1 MSNHPNEQYDK
12 LGRSNG
18 SKNSLRRKPPPSLD
32 ITHKMNTNRVIPLE
46 STQFISPHS
55 PAVLEGKSAP
65 LPIWNN
71 HQQKLSID
79 TDNYVYDEESRFD
92 GRQSLIGGGIY
103 DGEYG
108 GEFADESIMSFD
120 SPRPMGPKT
129 LPGFE
134 GYTTPVKQP
143 RHVHRPQ
150 NEYTKHQNS
159 PNPPYPTN
167 DIQLELDFSEDDDNH
182 SPNDNY
188 NFFSPELTPSRLHY
202 PFNEPNYHQTT
213 PSKNQTTPPN
223 HRTSEIILQSLNT
236 PTKIPSLNEPNT
248 LGIPVKGQ
256 QSSRRADRNNSYSDN
271 SGRSSSSSPNS
282 RNSKFS
288 TKMNSI
294 GGMGTSPPR
303 HSSPTRSHTMV
314 IPERDSPTN
323 GNYMERV
330 YSERRSSRSPSPK
343 KIYGRSPSLIYDQ
356 QPFNGETYYDSTNSL
371 DELED
376 KFDNAHVRQ
385 ARWNSFDTGE
395 TKSDISDY
403 QYYDDEDP
411 YSDMPETTTT
421 NYFDYSILPDLP
433 SANTSAD
440 GQPSSPSKRMTLS
453 STISFLKRDSQ
464 PNLPSPTSTTRRRRD
479 DELPPVPLDLP
490 QLPFTSSSLAMQHF
504 NACKNIWSLSD
515 IFEWCLKLKTWLHDL
530 FIPKREF
537 KKALIKLLVFYKRDI
552 PLDIIG
558 QNVDQIIA
566 SFLEVK
572 AISYAY
578 NNNNTYNDE
587 NSLPNPNDNET
598 EKKRDRKE
606 ELGVIMNSAVNVNG
620 VLPDLTNCYCH
631 DEDHKSNS
639 NTNDQSRKLKC
650 YSSECHLNR
659 VIDHEIQLRST
670 NINEIV
676 LGDDWASHWRLTA
689 EDLRKFDK
697 TVSKRQSLIFDLLK
711 YEQTF
716 IQRAKCF
723 VNIVGPEF
731 IKAAQ
736 ILVGSHEIILINK
749 FEDDVL
755 KPGKELIQIH
765 EKSLFEPL
773 LRILISDGRF
783 IKILVDIANI
793 YYNWSKVVKNS
804 LLKYMST
811 VPMIEDLLKNE
822 SMKRWVDVEVRN
834 IERVKELKVN
844 GSLLFLS
851 TFNSRYQQLPLQL
864 FDIRKLFDSQE
875 PEYISLTK
883 AIDGIKRLGSKVNEM
898 KVHADNIHA
907 LKKIHK
913 QLIWKNNVNH
923 INANLGSEN
932 RRFFHRGDL
941 TRKGDLKIN
950 SFTNHLILLDNFLFI
965 TERVKNPKMS
975 LFSYKV
981 VENPIAVE
989 LLLFEIKEKES
1000 TTATLELKPI
1010 TKSLTALSN
1019 PASPVHQEF
1028 LDGEVEPASYPFKLR
1043 FAGRGKHN
1051 AFTFST
1057 KTERERKDWINH
1069 FSMAK
1074 TNLCRR
1080 LRKTEPYKLKTV
1092 ANTCFAYEISNKIS
1106 KLQVCAPYDPI
1117 EEASTDALNKLIE
1130 LGCKGDIYAFN
1141 NARKHI
1147 VFSKAQSITSFE
1159 YSNTSFYLVGLATG
1173 VYCCDMQNRW
1183 KKVVGGT
1190 DITKIKVLTSINL
1203 LIVLG
1208 GRHLRCYS
1216 LDLVVGVY
1224 YDKKEHISS
1233 ISLSNEHVLFFAVGK
1248 HREINMLF
1256 YAKKKSNSSGTTNFK
1271 VLIPETDNDGMFS
1284 AFKVIK
1290 KFYVQAECYGISIF
1304 NTSFA
1309 VHTNKGFEVLELDK
1323 LLPRSIPDFPH
1334 SESSG
1339 KKIDGFSR
1347 RSITGG
1353 TYIPGIELV
1362 KKAVHSTSIRPMGMF
1377 KLNNNTEFLLVY
1389 NDCAIFTNKHGKL
1402 SRYSMLKFE
1411 FKAKAIAFIN
1421 NHLFLVCDEV
1431 MEVWSISDFVNGS
1444 NRLIQVVTGKDMNML
1459 SNEDTVCFSMANP
1472 KVPGLQLLFELQPKE
1487 VLI

>member
-1 MSNHPNEQYDK
+1 MSNHPNDQYDK
-12 LGRSNG
+12 LERSNG

-32 ITHKMNTNRVIPLE
+32 IAKETKNKLIIPLE
-46 STQFISPHS
+46 STQFMSPHFPGMPES
-55 PAVLEGKSAP
+55 RSVPV
-65 LPIWNN
+65 PIGNG

-79 TDNYVYDEESRFD
+79 TDNYAYNEETLPV
-92 GRQSLIGGGIY
+92 GRQSLIGGGVY
-103 DGEYG
+103 ESEYG
-108 GEFADESIMSFD
+108 GEFTDESFMSFD

-134 GYTTPVKQP
+134 EYTTPVKPP
-143 RHVHRPQ
+143 RLPLRPQ
-150 NEYTKHQNS
+150 NEFVRRESQ

-167 DIQLELDFSEDDDNH
+167 DIQIELDLSDDDDNH
-182 SPNDNY
+182 SQKDNY

-202 PFNEPNYHQTT
+202 SFNERNNHQYT

-223 HRTSEIILQSLNT
+223 HRTSEIISQSLNT
-236 PTKIPSLNEPNT
+236 PTKIPSLNESNT
-248 LGIPVKGQ
+248 LGMPVQGR
-256 QSSRRADRNNSYSDN
+256 QSRHVDRDSSFSDN

-288 TKMNSI
+288 MKMNSI
-294 GGMGTSPPR
+294 GGTSASPPR
-303 HSSPTRSHTMV
+303 HSSPTRSYTMI
-314 IPERDSPTN
+314 IPERNSPTN

-343 KIYGRSPSLIYDQ
+343 KAYGRSPSLIYDH
-356 QPFNGETYYDSTNSL
+356 QPFNSEAYYDNNNSL
-371 DELED
+371 EELEN
-376 KFDNAHVRQ
+376 KFDSEHLRQ
-385 ARWNSFDTGE
+385 RRWNSLDTGE

-403 QYYDDEDP
+403 QYNDDEDP
-411 YSDMPETTTT
+411 YSDIPETTTT

-433 SANTSAD
+433 STNTSAD
-440 GQPSSPSKRMTLS
+440 GQPSSPSKRITLN
-453 STISFLKRDSQ
+453 STLSFLKRDSQ
-464 PNLPSPTSTTRRRRD
+464 PNLSSPTSTIRRRKD

-504 NACKNIWSLSD
+504 NACKDIWSLSN

-558 QNVDQIIA
+558 QNVDQIIF
-566 SFLEVK
+566 SLLEAK

-578 NNNNTYNDE
+578 NNDIIDNDE
-587 NSLPNPNDNET
+587 DDNET
-598 EKKRDRKE
+598 AKKRNHKD
-606 ELGVIMNSAVNVNG
+606 ELGVIIDANINVNG

-631 DEDHKSNS
+631 DEDHKSNV
-639 NTNDQSRKLKC
+639 NNNDESRKLKC
-650 YSSECHLNR
+650 YSSQCHLNQ
-659 VIDHEIQLRST
+659 VIDHEIQLRNT

-689 EDLRKFDK
+689 EDLRRFDK

-723 VNIVGPEF
+723 VDIVGPDF

-736 ILVGSHEIILINK
+736 ILIGSHEIILINK

-783 IKILVDIANI
+783 IKALVDIADI
-793 YYNWSKVVKNS
+793 YYNWSKVVKSS

-834 IERVKELKVN
+834 IQRVKELKVN
-844 GSLLFLS
+844 GSLLFMS

-864 FDIRKLFDSQE
+864 SDIRKLFDSQE
-875 PEYISLTK
+875 PEYVSLTK
-883 AIDGIKRLGSKVNEM
+883 SIDSIKRLGSKVNEM

-923 INANLGSEN
+923 VNANLGSEN

-950 SFTNHLILLDNFLFI
+950 SSTNHLILLDNFLFI

-975 LFSYKV
+975 LFSYKI
-981 VENPIAVE
+981 VENPIAIE
-989 LLLFEIKEKES
+989 LLVFEIKEKES
-1000 TTATLELKPI
+1000 IAPTLELKPI
-1010 TKSLTALSN
+1010 TKSLTTLSN
-1019 PASPVHQEF
+1019 PASPVHAQEF

-1117 EEASTDALNKLIE
+1117 EEASTDALNKLNE
-1130 LGCKGDIYAFN
+1130 LGCKGDIYTFN
-1141 NARKHI
+1141 NARSYI

-1159 YSNTSFYLVGLATG
+1159 YSNTKFYLVGLATG

-1183 KKVVGGT
+1183 KKVIGGA
-1190 DITKIKVLTSINL
+1190 DITKIKVITSINL

-1224 YDKKEHISS
+1224 YNKKEHLSS

-1256 YAKKKSNSSGTTNFK
+1256 YAKKKTNSSGTTNFK

-1309 VHTNKGFEVLELDK
+1309 VHTNKGFEILELDK
-1323 LLPRSIPDFPH
+1323 LLPRSIPEFPH
-1334 SESSG
+1334 NESSG

-1353 TYIPGIELV
+1353 VYNSGVDLV
-1362 KKAVHSTSIRPMGMF
+1362 KKAVHSTNVRPMGMF

-1431 MEVWSISDFVNGS
+1431 MEIWSISDFVNGS

-1459 SNEDTVCFSMANP
+1459 NNEDSVYFAMANP

-1487 VLI
+1487 VLL